1 MQHFPTL
8 DGVRLQKAFL
18 AVGSFDGVHRGHQHL
33 VRSMVAEA
41 HAQGG
46 TPTVLTFFPHPSVVL
61 GRRSSTLY
69 LTTPE
74 ERAALLA
81 RFGVVVVITHPFTVE
96 FSHTSAADIIAR
108 LVADLG
114 MRSLWAGM
122 DFALGHNREGGR
134 EYLTRAGTS
143 LGFEVHIIDPL
154 IENGEP
160 ISSTRIRRALS
171 EGDMAEVQR
180 CLGRPFTLTGQ
191 VVHGAQRG
199 ATLGFPT
206 ANVAVWEAR
215 AVPARGVYATWAEVG
230 ARRLA
235 SVTNIGVRPT
245 FAGQPEGQV
254 VETHILDFDEDLYGQ
269 PLTVSFVARL
279 RAEAKFAG
287 VEALLQQIRADVEQT
302 RILLRSMS

>member
-8 DGVRLQKAFL
+8 DGVRLQKASL

-69 LTTPE
+69 LTTPQ

-81 RFGVVVVITHPFTVE
+81 KLGVEVVITHPFTLE
-96 FSHTSAADIIAR
+96 FSHTSAADIISR

-134 EYLTRAGTS
+134 EYLARAGAQ
-143 LGFEVHIIDPL
+143 LGFEVHIVDPL
-154 IENGEP
+154 IEDGTP
-160 ISSTRIRRALS
+160 ISSTRIRLALS
-171 EGDMAEVQR
+171 EGDMAEVSR
-180 CLGRPFTLTGQ
+180 CLGRPFALTGQ

-199 ATLGFPT
+199 ASLGFPT

-230 ARRLA
+230 ARHLP

-279 RAEAKFAG
+279 RAETKFAG
-287 VEALLQQIRADVEQT
+287 VEALLQQIRADIEQT
-302 RILLRSMS
+302 RTLLRSAS

>member
-1 MQHFPTL
+1 
-8 DGVRLQKAFL
+8 LQKAFL
-18 AVGSFDGVHRGHQHL
+18 AVGSFDGVHRGHQYL

-41 HAQGG
+41 HAQAG

-61 GRRSSTLY
+61 GRRASTLY

-81 RFGVVVVITHPFTVE
+81 KIGVEVVITHPFTLE

-108 LVADLG
+108 LVSDLG
-114 MRSLWAGM
+114 LRSLWAGM
-122 DFALGHNREGGR
+122 DFALGHNREGDR
-134 EYLTRAGTS
+134 EYLSGAGAR
-143 LGFEVHIIDPL
+143 LGFEVHSVDPL
-154 IENGEP
+154 IEEGAP
-160 ISSTRIRRALS
+160 ISSSRIRRALS
-171 EGDMAEVQR
+171 EGDMAEVNR

-199 ATLGFPT
+199 ATIGIPT

-215 AVPARGVYATWAEVG
+215 AVPARGVYATWAEIG
-230 ARRLA
+230 ARRLP

-245 FAGQPEGQV
+245 FAGQAEAQV
-254 VETHILDFDEDLYGQ
+254 VETHILDFNEDLYGQ

-279 RAEAKFAG
+279 RAETKFAG
-287 VEALLQQIRADVEQT
+287 VEALLLQIRADIEQS
-302 RILLRSMS
+302 RAILRDSS

>member
-18 AVGSFDGVHRGHQHL
+18 AVGSFDGVHRGHQYL

-41 HAQGG
+41 HAQAG

-61 GRRSSTLY
+61 GRRASTLY
-69 LTTPE
+69 LSTPE

-81 RFGVVVVITHPFTVE
+81 KLGVEVVITHPFTLE
-96 FSHTSAADIIAR
+96 FSHTSAAEIIAR
-108 LVADLG
+108 LESDLG
-114 MRSLWAGM
+114 LRSLWAGM
-122 DFALGHNREGGR
+122 DFALGHNREGDR
-134 EYLTRAGTS
+134 EYLTRAGAR
-143 LGFEVHIIDPL
+143 LGFEVHSVDPL
-154 IENGEP
+154 IEDGQP

-171 EGDMAEVQR
+171 EGDIPEVNR
-180 CLGRPFTLTGQ
+180 CLGRPFALTGQ

-199 ATLGFPT
+199 ATIGIPT

-215 AVPARGVYATWAEVG
+215 AVPARGVYATWAELG
-230 ARRLA
+230 ARRLP

-245 FAGQPEGQV
+245 FAGAPEAQV
-254 VETHILDFDEDLYGQ
+254 VETHILDFNEDLYGQ

-279 RAEAKFAG
+279 RAETKFAG
-287 VEALLQQIRADVEQT
+287 VEALLKQIRLDIEQS
-302 RILLRSMS
+302 RALLRSSS